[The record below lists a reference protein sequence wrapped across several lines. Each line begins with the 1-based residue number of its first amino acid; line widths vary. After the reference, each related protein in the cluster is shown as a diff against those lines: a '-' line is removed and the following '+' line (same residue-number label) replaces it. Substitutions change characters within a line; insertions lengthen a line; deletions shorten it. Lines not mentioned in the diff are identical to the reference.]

1 MILLDEFYK
10 DLYMNVFK
18 KWICMQENP
27 NYIIKEHKDFIQ
39 IESSY
44 GIAEV
49 TFNLYCIIE
58 LKVVSKKK
66 NEIDFY
72 LHFQMN
78 TLKHAVSLFNE
89 MLESLLKLS
98 DEAKTKVLLCCS
110 GGLTT
115 SYFAREINEANKLL
129 KNAIEVSAVGY
140 NQLYQIG
147 KQFDIIFLA
156 PQISYLHAQ
165 IQSILKEQVVL
176 KIPPLVFARYDVGTM
191 IKDIEQ
197 AQIKKTKQIKKEE
210 ISLKLKITNKKPIVC
225 LVIYKNKEKFSAD
238 KLFIYEGDAAKTACT
253 LPEPD
258 KVFIGGSGK
267 ELSQILE
274 TIAAFPKKIK
284 VVISAV
290 TIETI
295 AEANELLGK
304 YDTDFDVIQ
313 ATVGRGRKIGSY
325 HIMDTNNPV
334 MIFTAH
340 I

>member
-197 AQIKKTKQIKKEE
+197 AQIKKTNQIKKE
-210 ISLKLKITNKKPIVC
+210 
-225 LVIYKNKEKFSAD
+225 
-238 KLFIYEGDAAKTACT
+238 
-253 LPEPD
+253 
-258 KVFIGGSGK
+258 IG
-267 ELSQILE
+267 
-274 TIAAFPKKIK
+274 
-284 VVISAV
+284 
-290 TIETI
+290 
-295 AEANELLGK
+295 
-304 YDTDFDVIQ
+304 
-313 ATVGRGRKIGSY
+313 R
-325 HIMDTNNPV
+325 
-334 MIFTAH
+334 AH
-340 I
+340 V